1 MSTRTTTAVGAYES
15 LPIEDEAALVDVEIE
30 IGEPG
35 PHDLLVEVRAVSVNP
50 VDVKVRAGLAKQDE
64 PKILGFDAAGVVRA
78 IGSEV
83 TVFAPGDEVYYAGS
97 ITRPGSNAGLQLVD
111 SRIVGHKPSSLDFAE
126 AAALPLTTLTAW
138 ETLFDKL
145 RLGADST
152 GRLLVVSAAGG
163 VGSMVIQLARTLTG
177 LEVVGTAS
185 REESAKWARQMGAHH
200 IADHH
205 ALVES
210 VREVVPDVQYIFSP
224 VSGRNVEAYA
234 ELLTP
239 RGEIVAIDE
248 PPGMDLLPLKPKSL
262 TWHWE
267 LMFTRPLF
275 EPQSTA
281 QREILDEVARLVD
294 AGRIRTTETTRL
306 DGLTAA
312 NLREAHRMVESGGM
326 VGKVVLS
333 V

>member
-1 MSTRTTTAVGAYES
+1 MSTRTAAVGAYEG

-30 IGEPG
+30 VGDPG

-50 VDVKVRAGLAKQDE
+50 VDVKVRRALTRQEE
-64 PKILGFDAAGVVRA
+64 PRILGFDAAGVVRA
-78 IGSEV
+78 IGPEV
-83 TVFAPGDEVYYAGS
+83 TAFAPGDEVYYAGA
-97 ITRPGSNAGLQLVD
+97 ITRRGSNAGLQLVD
-111 SRIVGHKPSSLDFAE
+111 SRLVGHKPSSLDFTE
-126 AAALPLTTLTAW
+126 AAALPLTSLTAW

-145 RLGADST
+145 RLGPDST

-163 VGSMVIQLARTLTG
+163 VGSMVIQLARALTG
-177 LEVVGTAS
+177 LEVVGTAA
-185 REESAKWARQMGAHH
+185 REESAEWATQMGAHH

-210 VREVVPDVQYIFSP
+210 VRKVVPDVQYVFSP
-224 VSGRNVEAYA
+224 VSEKNVEAYA

-248 PPGMDLLPLKPKSL
+248 PPGMDLLPLKGRSL

-275 EPQSTA
+275 EPESTA
-281 QREILDEVARLVD
+281 QREILTEVARLVD
-294 AGRIRTTETTRL
+294 AGRVRSTFTTTLDRL
-306 DGLTAA
+306 GAA
-312 NLREAHRMVESGGM
+312 TLREAHRMVESGRM
-326 VGKVVLS
+326 VGKVVLP

>member
-1 MSTRTTTAVGAYES
+1 MSTRTTAVGAYES

-50 VDVKVRAGLAKQDE
+50 ADVKVRAGLAKQDE
-64 PKILGFDAAGVVRA
+64 PKILGFDAAGVVLA

-185 REESAKWARQMGAHH
+185 REESARWARQMGAHH

-210 VREVVPDVQYIFSP
+210 VLKVVPDVQYVFSP

-248 PPGMDLLPLKPKSL
+248 PPGTDLLPLKSKSL

-275 EPQSTA
+275 EPESTA

-294 AGRIRTTETTRL
+294 AGRIRTTLTTRL
-306 DGLTAA
+306 EGLTAA

>member
-1 MSTRTTTAVGAYES
+1 
-15 LPIEDEAALVDVEIE
+15 
-30 IGEPG
+30 
-35 PHDLLVEVRAVSVNP
+35 
-50 VDVKVRAGLAKQDE
+50 
-64 PKILGFDAAGVVRA
+64 
-78 IGSEV
+78 
-83 TVFAPGDEVYYAGS
+83 
-97 ITRPGSNAGLQLVD
+97 
-111 SRIVGHKPSSLDFAE
+111 
-126 AAALPLTTLTAW
+126 
-138 ETLFDKL
+138 
-145 RLGADST
+145 
-152 GRLLVVSAAGG
+152 
-163 VGSMVIQLARTLTG
+163 
-177 LEVVGTAS
+177 
-185 REESAKWARQMGAHH
+185 MGAHH

-210 VREVVPDVQYIFSP
+210 VLRVVPDVQYVFSP

-248 PPGMDLLPLKPKSL
+248 PPGMDLLPLKSKSL

-275 EPQSTA
+275 EPESTA

-294 AGRIRTTETTRL
+294 AGRIRTTVTTRL
-306 DGLTAA
+306 EGLTAA